1 MQYIYIVNP
10 KNPNLNHCSDS
21 FYEVLKNN
29 RYIDSSNCNV
39 NYISFLDNKK
49 IISIGAKLAN
59 LEAENNITLFLF
71 ALQFDYL
78 VLSSILRII
87 SKLFSKNLKIIYLMH
102 EPKYERGRINPIKAS
117 LVYYYNLLFAK
128 LSDKILIS
136 SDEALNRAKEFVELE
151 KIVKVNLTFLS
162 ESETNLQKNLL
173 QLKLTWNN
181 YKVFSLLG
189 TIAKDKNPQGFIS
202 LVNLITKHYSDQA
215 RFIRGGRDRGI
226 DVDYSEK
233 IIIKFPGYM
242 TNSGKVFLL
251 NTTHFLVVPYFFSTQ
266 SGVIVEGLKFGKI
279 LIVNDIPAFAY
290 LKELKSVFMVN
301 FNDESA
307 LLQCINHLF
316 SMNVSEYEF
325 LYWES
330 VKYFQKHHSDDY
342 LSKIMNKIV

>member
-10 KNPNLNHCSDS
+10 KNPNLKPFSDS
-21 FYEVLKNN
+21 YYAVLKNN
-29 RYIDSSNCNV
+29 RYVDSSNYNV
-39 NYISFLDNKK
+39 NYLSVFKNKTIVSVGK
-49 IISIGAKLAN
+49 KLAS
-59 LEAENNITLFLF
+59 LEADNSIALFLF

-102 EPKYERGRINPIKAS
+102 EPKYEPGRINPIKAF
-117 LVYYYNLLFAK
+117 LVYYCNLLFAK
-128 LSDKILIS
+128 LSDKVLIP
-136 SDEALNRAKEFVELE
+136 SDEALSRAKEFVEIQ
-151 KIVKVNLTFLS
+151 KIIKVNLTFSS
-162 ESETNLQKNLL
+162 ELETNLQKNLL
-173 QLKLTWNN
+173 QLKFTWDN

-202 LVNLITKHYSDQA
+202 LVNSISKNYPGKA
-215 RFIRGGRDRGI
+215 RFIRGGRDIGI
-226 DVDYSEK
+226 DVNYDEEL
-233 IIIKFPGYM
+233 IIKFPGYM
-242 TNSGKVFLL
+242 TNSGKIFLL
-251 NTTHFLVVPYFFSTQ
+251 HTTHFVVVPYFFSTQ
-266 SGVIVEGLKFGKI
+266 SAVIPEALKFGKI